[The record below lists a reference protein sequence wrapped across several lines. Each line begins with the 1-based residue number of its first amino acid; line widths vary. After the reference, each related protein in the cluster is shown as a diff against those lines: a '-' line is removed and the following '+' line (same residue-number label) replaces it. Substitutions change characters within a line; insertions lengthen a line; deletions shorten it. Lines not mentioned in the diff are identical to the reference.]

1 MGRRLRTLAKF
12 ISIIFSLVTLVSA
25 AGPLPAARSELATSG
40 SDASSTVAQGVFS
53 DGSDFIG
60 TPEEIYQKVK
70 ARRDSLGLF
79 NHTTT
84 LEARNKV
91 HTLIA
96 LLFQSPSLENNE
108 ADAFESDRCILFS
121 VCLSRAGA
129 GEKTNGRNAEY
140 CYGKLMHFGGRQL
153 VGAKSCVQICCQE
166 GDTVW
171 LCNDVSLIPLPSHLR
186 SLLTSCKLTDC
197 AEHLRYQPC
206 SPIHRHLP
214 LRHRRCLL

>member
-40 SDASSTVAQGVFS
+40 SDASSTVAQSVFS

-96 LLFQSPSLENNE
+96 LPFQSPSLENNE

-129 GEKTNGRNAEY
+129 GEKQMAAMLSIAMANLCISAVASWLVPNPAFKSAARKATP
-140 CYGKLMHFGGRQL
+140 FG
-153 VGAKSCVQICCQE
+153 
-166 GDTVW
+166 
-171 LCNDVSLIPLPSHLR
+171 
-186 SLLTSCKLTDC
+186 C
-197 AEHLRYQPC
+197 ATT
-206 SPIHRHLP
+206 
-214 LRHRRCLL
+214 